1 MTDKERTHAQKRLC
15 GKSSAGI
22 LITTVLIILIILEAI
37 LIAIS
42 IWLQKNTFLTNDYMY
57 GLYLMNGMYLLIFLA
72 FADFLFGYYSHRH
85 ILEQQYENLTQDKR
99 EMLLDLAN
107 RYRKA
112 KYLHTN
118 GTYIYG
124 TMAEQRPGRK
134 RALYPI
140 AFRYIK
146 PTEVIWAYVIQQQA
160 TVGSIT
166 NPSYPTS
173 TICEYRLRLYLQDG
187 RYLQGN
193 YRQGAADDI
202 FDVLKEQ
209 NPSCKIGYKK
219 EYVKW
224 LKERT

>member
-1 MTDKERTHAQKRLC
+1 MYF
-15 GKSSAGI
+15 I
-22 LITTVLIILIILEAI
+22 VIVII
-37 LIAIS
+37 
-42 IWLQKNTFLTNDYMY
+42 
-57 GLYLMNGMYLLIFLA
+57 
-72 FADFLFGYYSHRH
+72 ADLLFGYYSHRH

-107 RYRKA
+107 RYGKTKRIR
-112 KYLHTN
+112 TN
-118 GTYIYG
+118 GTFIYG
-124 TMAEQRPGRK
+124 NMAEQRPDRK

-166 NPSYPTS
+166 TPSYPTS
-173 TICEYRLRLYLQDG
+173 TICEYRLRVYLQDG
-187 RYLQGN
+187 KYLQGN
-193 YRQGAADDI
+193 YRQGASDDI

-224 LKERT
+224 LKERR